1 MQGSHMHKTA
11 AWPLALMYVGLIIY
25 ASLYPFTEWRDSGL
39 TPWVFLTAPI
49 PRYWTG
55 FDVAIN
61 VVGYAPLGGLLALGA
76 LRSGHRRQAFWLP
89 AVCGLLLAL
98 LMESLQTYLPARVAS
113 KEDLFLNFLGTWAGS
128 AATLLLVRLGAID
141 RWSRVRARWFVTE
154 ARGGL
159 VLLATW
165 PMALLFPAAVPFGL
179 GQMQRR
185 AEQALAELWAETPF
199 LAWLPVR
206 DDTLLPLLPGAEMVC
221 VFLGLLIPCLLGFC
235 VVRTRWRRA
244 VFVLM
249 TVAVGVAVTGL
260 SAALSWG
267 PAHAWAWLDF
277 PTQLGMVVAVVLA
290 LGLVFVPWR
299 ASAALVLLSLG
310 IYLSLLNQAPES
322 PYFAQTLLDWEQGRF
337 IRFNGLAQWLG
348 WLWPYATLAYV
359 LSQIWQPDAKT

>member
-1 MQGSHMHKTA
+1 MHKTA

-25 ASLYPFTEWRDSGL
+25 ASLYPFTGWRDSGL
-39 TPWVFLTAPI
+39 APWAFLTAPL

-61 VVGYAPLGGLLALGA
+61 VVGYAPLGGLLALSA
-76 LRSGHRRQAFWLP
+76 LRTGRGHHAFWLP
-89 AVCGLLLAL
+89 AMGGLALTL
-98 LMESLQTYLPARVAS
+98 LMEALQTYLPARVAS
-113 KEDLFLNFLGTWAGS
+113 KEDLLLNVLGVWVGS
-128 AATLLLVRLGAID
+128 VATLLLVRLGAID
-141 RWSRVRARWFVTE
+141 RWSRVRARWFVE
-154 ARGGL
+154 ESRGGI

-179 GQMQRR
+179 GQVQLRT
-185 AEQALAELWAETPF
+185 EQALAELWMDTPF
-199 LAWLPVR
+199 LEWLPVR
-206 DDTLLPLLPGAEMVC
+206 EDALLPLAPGAEMVC
-221 VFLGLLIPCLLGFC
+221 VLLGLLIPCLLGFC
-235 VVRTRWRRA
+235 VVRVHWRRA
-244 VFVLM
+244 VFVLI
-249 TVAVGVAVTGL
+249 TVAIGVAVTGL

-267 PAHAWAWLDF
+267 PLHAWAWLDF

-290 LGLVFVPWR
+290 LGLAFVPWR

-310 IYLSLLNQAPES
+310 LYLSLLNQAPES

-348 WLWPYATLAYV
+348 WLWPYAALVYV